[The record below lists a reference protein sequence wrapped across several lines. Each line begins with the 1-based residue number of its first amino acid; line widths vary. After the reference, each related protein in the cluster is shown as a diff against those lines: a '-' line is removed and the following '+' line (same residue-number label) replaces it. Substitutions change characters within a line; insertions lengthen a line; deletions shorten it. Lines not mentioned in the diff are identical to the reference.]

1 MGDLIA
7 KEYENPHM
15 EIFSIVYKFK
25 RMSNSKNLLWSMPVT
40 LGGTMD
46 ERNIALELVRITET
60 AALASAKFMG
70 RGDKNGAD
78 GAAVEGM
85 RKAFENLNIRGEI
98 VIGEG
103 ELDEAP
109 MLYIGE
115 RVGSGYGP
123 NFDIAVDPLDGTSL
137 IAKGL
142 PNAIAVIAM
151 AKKGCMLKAPDT
163 YMDKIIVGPEA
174 KGAIDITKSVTEN
187 LISVA
192 EALQKPVEELTATM
206 LDRDRHKD
214 IMDEIRKAGAR
225 IRVFNEGDIAG
236 GIATCMKGSGVDILF
251 GKGGAPEGVITAAAV
266 KILGGDMQARLCPM
280 SEQEIQRCNE
290 MGLCEADISRVLTMD
305 DLVRGEDI
313 YFAAT
318 GVTSGDFLKGVIY
331 LGKNRASTHSVV
343 MRASTGTIRF
353 IEANHRLDKNQILI
367 DLMKKY
373 GNK

>member
-1 MGDLIA
+1 
-7 KEYENPHM
+7 
-15 EIFSIVYKFK
+15 
-25 RMSNSKNLLWSMPVT
+25 
-40 LGGTMD
+40 MD

-60 AALASAKFMG
+60 AALASGKFMG

-85 RKAFENLNIRGEI
+85 RKAFEYLNIRGEV

-115 RVGSGYGP
+115 RVGTGYGP
-123 NFDIAVDPLDGTSL
+123 AFDIAVDPLDGTSL

-151 AKKGCMLKAPDT
+151 AKHGCMLKAPDT
-163 YMDKIIVGPEA
+163 YMDKIIVGPKA

-187 LISVA
+187 LQSVA
-192 EALQKPVEELTATM
+192 AALGKPVEELTATL
-206 LDRDRHKD
+206 LDRERHQG
-214 IMDEIRKAGAR
+214 IMDEIRAAGAR

-236 GIATCMKGSGVDILF
+236 GIATCMKDSGVDILF
-251 GKGGAPEGVITAAAV
+251 GQGGAPEGVITAAAV

-280 SEQEIQRCNE
+280 SDQELERCHE
-290 MGLCEADISRVLTMD
+290 MGLEGDEITKVLTME
-305 DLVRGEDI
+305 DLVSGDDV

-331 LGKNRASTHSVV
+331 VGNNRATTQSVV

-353 IEANHRLDKNQILI
+353 IDATHRLDKNQILI

-373 GNK
+373 GDK

>member
-1 MGDLIA
+1 
-7 KEYENPHM
+7 M
-15 EIFSIVYKFK
+15 E
-25 RMSNSKNLLWSMPVT
+25 
-40 LGGTMD
+40 

-60 AALASAKFMG
+60 AALAAAKFMG

-85 RKAFENLNIRGEI
+85 RKAFEKVNIRGEI

-115 RVGSGYGP
+115 KVGTGYGP
-123 NFDIAVDPLDGTSL
+123 SFDIAVDPLDGTSL

-151 AKKGCMLKAPDT
+151 AKQGCMLKAPDT
-163 YMDKIIVGPEA
+163 YMEKIIVGPKA

-187 LISVA
+187 LHSVA
-192 EALQKPVEELTATM
+192 KALGKPIEELTATL
-206 LDRDRHKD
+206 LDRERHKD

-225 IRVFNEGDIAG
+225 IKVFNEGDIAG
-236 GIATCMKGSGVDILF
+236 GIATCMKNSGVDILF

-266 KILGGDMQARLCPM
+266 KILGGDMQGRLSPM
-280 SEQEIQRCNE
+280 SEQEFERCKE
-290 MGLCEADISRVLTMD
+290 MGLCQEDIDKVLLLE
-305 DLVRGEDI
+305 DLVSGDDI

-331 LGKNRASTHSVV
+331 LGNNKAATHSVV

-353 IEANHRLDKNQILI
+353 MEAEHKLNKNKILI
-367 DLMKKY
+367 DLMEKY

>member
-1 MGDLIA
+1 
-7 KEYENPHM
+7 M
-15 EIFSIVYKFK
+15 E
-25 RMSNSKNLLWSMPVT
+25 
-40 LGGTMD
+40 

-60 AALASAKFMG
+60 AALAAAKFMG

-85 RKAFENLNIRGEI
+85 RKAFEKVNIRGEI

-115 RVGSGYGP
+115 KVGTGYGQS
-123 NFDIAVDPLDGTSL
+123 FDIAVDPLDGTSL

-151 AKKGCMLKAPDT
+151 AKQGCMLKAPDT
-163 YMDKIIVGPEA
+163 YMEKIIVGPKA

-187 LISVA
+187 LHSVA
-192 EALQKPVEELTATM
+192 KALGKPIEELTATL
-206 LDRDRHKD
+206 LDRERHQD

-225 IRVFNEGDIAG
+225 IKVFNEGDIAG
-236 GIATCMKGSGVDILF
+236 GIATCMKHSGVDILF

-266 KILGGDMQARLCPM
+266 KILGGDMQGRLTPL
-280 SEQEIQRCNE
+280 SEQEFERCKE
-290 MGLCEADISRVLTMD
+290 MGLSQEDIDKVLTME
-305 DLVRGEDI
+305 DLVSGDDI

-331 LGKNRASTHSVV
+331 LGNNRASTHSVV

-353 IEANHRLDKNQILI
+353 MEAVHKLNKNTILI
-367 DLMKKY
+367 DLMGKY
-373 GNK
+373 GDK